1 MYNIDTQ
8 KYLLVYGKKS
18 QKWGFPKGHM
28 EKGETEEETALRE
41 FYEETGIRVVHPLQK
56 KIRYRNNV
64 YFMLAVHNHDIPQN
78 IVIQDKI
85 EIDKAEWFS
94 EQNLVKLDMEQCNF
108 GLKKWIQQI
117 MSQKPLTS
125 YTQYHHLTTLVP
137 NVGFV

>member
-28 EKGETEEETALRE
+28 EKGETEEQTALRE
-41 FYEETGIRVVHPLQK
+41 FYEETGIRVVHPLNK
-56 KIRYRNNV
+56 KIRFRNNV
-64 YFMLAVHNHDIPQN
+64 YFMLAVYNHDIPQN
-78 IVIQDKI
+78 IIIQDKI

-94 EQNLVKLDMEQCNF
+94 EQNLLKLDIEQCNF

-117 MSQKPLTS
+117 MSQKPLSS
-125 YTQYHHLTTLVP
+125 YTQYHHLTSLVP
-137 NVGFV
+137 KVGLV